1 MSGRIAVVTE
11 DNRFLRWSHRAA
23 IHEHRLLHRSV
34 HVIIHDRAGRLVLQ
48 RRHPSKDNN
57 PDRWDISV
65 SGHVEEDDYLGG
77 PDERLDEVYAAV
89 ARRETL
95 EELGVETELTYVRRL
110 YPVADVHYELIAL
123 FRGVHDGPYV
133 PQPEE
138 ITAVRAVT
146 PAEMTRMLAEEP
158 LTSGLRWFAE
168 LGLLF

>member
-11 DNRFLRWSHRAA
+11 DNRFVRWSDRAEIHRHA
-23 IHEHRLLHRSV
+23 LLHRSV

-65 SGHVEEDDYLGG
+65 SGHVEESDYLGG
-77 PDERLDEVYAAV
+77 PDERLDEVYAEV

-95 EELGVETELTYVRRL
+95 EELGIETELTYVRRL
-110 YPVADVHYELIAL
+110 YPVKDVHYELIAL
-123 FRGVHDGPYV
+123 YRGVHDGPYL

-138 ITAVRAVT
+138 ISEVRAF
-146 PAEMTRMLAEEP
+146 TRADFERLLAEEP
-158 LTSGLRWFAE
+158 VTTGLRWFAE